1 MLICE
6 LLHAVFY
13 ASFSMIYPVGL
24 YLALAL
30 YLHTQTERRELG
42 SRSFCGVLASE
53 TGSPAP
59 YLACFSI

>member
-1 MLICE
+1 
-6 LLHAVFY
+6 
-13 ASFSMIYPVGL
+13 MIYPVGL